1 MKTNGTITAEVQGLL
16 PGMVAEAQALPEA
29 ADGTVA
35 DTVAGG
41 RASQYLVA
49 AQDWR

>member
-1 MKTNGTITAEVQGLL
+1 MKTNDTIPAEVRARM

-41 RASQYLVA
+41 RASQYLLA